1 MIQHLHISGF
11 KCFRDLQLP
20 QLGQINLFVGKNNT
34 GKSSVLEA
42 VELFVS
48 DSPESLLRACARRTT
63 ESADFR
69 YPRPYDSRPYDSEEI
84 ARLVTLLVSQFHREQ
99 GEIKISQI
107 EIRSDEPKGTL
118 KIDSRGL
125 PIEIID
131 HELRLMNREK
141 GRRLRLGREAEMFAD
156 SFTVIRGSAEFRR
169 SLLEYLAFGKG
180 IRELDKGGEQS
191 PGAHPQS
198 ARVAFLSAR
207 GFTQRDGK
215 RLWDQVS
222 IAGRDEAVLEWMRLI
237 EPEIKDLRYIGD
249 ENQREDRPHLRINGD
264 MGFTPMASLGD
275 GLTRIFH
282 IALAMASVDGGVLLI
297 DEFENGLHW
306 SVQKELW
313 RVIGEAAQK
322 FSVQVFATTHSRDCM
337 QALVSAQNDRLIK
350 NLVYVY
356 RMERD
361 GENILPYNMPLKAL
375 ESALDLDVEVR

>member
-48 DSPESLLRACARRTT
+48 DSPELLLRACARRTT

-69 YPRPYDSRPYDSEEI
+69 YLRPYDSEEI

-99 GEIKISQI
+99 CEIKISQI